1 MSVTPVASGATR
13 TFVDAMGEP
22 FWDHLLPGVE
32 ERPPGFAVTDLG
44 RSWLGGQIASVQILT
59 VPLASCGTLAGYSA
73 SLHLQVLI
81 CQMGY

>member
-13 TFVDAMGEP
+13 TFVDAMSEP
-22 FWDHLLPGVE
+22 FWDHLLPGVD
-32 ERPPGFAVTDLG
+32 ERPPGFTVTDVG

-59 VPLASCGTLAGYSA
+59 VPLASCGTLVGYSA